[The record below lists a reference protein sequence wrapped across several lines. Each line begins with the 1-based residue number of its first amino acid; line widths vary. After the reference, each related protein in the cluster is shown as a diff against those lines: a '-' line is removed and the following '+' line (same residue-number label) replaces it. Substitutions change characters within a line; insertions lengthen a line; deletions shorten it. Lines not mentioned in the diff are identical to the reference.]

1 MNRTNKALIL
11 ALAIGA
17 AFFRLPLRGD
27 ITGAVDGLVKDAA
40 TGQLLEGV
48 KITKAPS
55 EAVLYYYRGYGLERS
70 GKSDQALEDYRKAIE
85 LKADFVL
92 PLTRSGIVLA
102 KKGAFDKA
110 SEFYRRAVD
119 LKD

>member
-48 KITKAPS
+48 KIAMVYSKS
-55 EAVLYYYRGYGLERS
+55 ESMTYSLVSDKKGHFYKSGLVPGAYNLTFEKE
-70 GKSDQALEDYRKAIE
+70 G
-85 LKADFVL
+85 FVL
-92 PLTRSGIVLA
+92 KSLN
-102 KKGAFDKA
+102 
-110 SEFYRRAVD
+110 
-119 LKD
+119 